1 MENLKNVAVS
11 VLMLTH
17 NRETMVGRAIDS
29 ILAQSFTD
37 FELIIIDNGSADQS
51 GKIAGEYAKK
61 DERIR
66 VFRRNDSN
74 IGAGRNMAL
83 DMARGKY
90 LTFIDDDDWA
100 EPDFLEFLVKLLE
113 EDNADVA
120 ICGAADKAFDE
131 KKVMTGEEAVIE
143 LLRRKK
149 YNMAFPTKM
158 FTKVMAEKWRFPEN
172 SKYDDI
178 VLMYKLLAKADR
190 VAYHGLAKYTFYRH
204 PGNHSA
210 WTTNHSLLNA
220 QILDE
225 YLDAYRERTIW
236 LSESFPE
243 SKDVFLYFELSFMI
257 SMVEKIERLHIRG
270 CEKQK
275 QLMVN
280 YLKEHEDQLLR
291 CDLCQPFEKEWLEKY
306 IDKPGENG
314 ADIKAEE
321 RI

>member
-66 VFRRNDSN
+66 VFCRNDSN

-113 EDNADVA
+113 ENNADVA

-149 YNMAFPTKM
+149 YNICPGFNKALNVFFRNNPFAAF
-158 FTKVMAEKWRFPEN
+158 AED
-172 SKYDDI
+172 S
-178 VLMYKLLAKADR
+178 
-190 VAYHGLAKYTFYRH
+190 
-204 PGNHSA
+204 
-210 WTTNHSLLNA
+210 
-220 QILDE
+220 
-225 YLDAYRERTIW
+225 
-236 LSESFPE
+236 
-243 SKDVFLYFELSFMI
+243 
-257 SMVEKIERLHIRG
+257 
-270 CEKQK
+270 
-275 QLMVN
+275 
-280 YLKEHEDQLLR
+280 
-291 CDLCQPFEKEWLEKY
+291 
-306 IDKPGENG
+306 
-314 ADIKAEE
+314 
-321 RI
+321 